1 MKFNLPIAEILNNA
15 VNLVVSASKTAFKDS
30 LVCVTLKGSAVRGD
44 FIQGYSDFDFH
55 VFLKHKAM
63 DDERVPKVE
72 GALQFQKTFGDI
84 DPEEF
89 GVSQFQIYF
98 IDSGNYPHDWV
109 PPVEGTYRICWGNLP
124 STGKEMD
131 DSMYLKYAKRFLLDV
146 EFSRKK
152 LVGRFVDKPNN
163 KVPSVVRL
171 LGATLKGYM
180 YSVSILL
187 TSKPKIVLKLTLDKL
202 LPVVEDG
209 IGSKGHFSRFFEYI
223 FNWTL
228 IKQDY
233 EYAREAFRE
242 GIRALDELY
251 YWNLNCGETECLG
264 KND

>member
-1 MKFNLPIAEILNNA
+1 MMKFSPPDAKILNRA
-15 VNLVVSASKTAFKDS
+15 VDLVVSASKTAFRDS

-55 VFLKHKAM
+55 VFLKHEAM
-63 DDERVPKVE
+63 DDETIPKIE
-72 GALQFQKTFGDI
+72 GAMQFQKAFGDI
-84 DPEEF
+84 DPEDF

-98 IDSGNYPHDWV
+98 IDSENYPHDWV

-124 STGKEMD
+124 STGKEVD
-131 DSMYLKYAKRFLLDV
+131 DSMYLKYAKRHLLDV
-146 EFSRKK
+146 GFSRKK
-152 LVGRFVDKPNN
+152 LVERFVDKPNN

-180 YSVSILL
+180 YSVSILS

-202 LPVVEDG
+202 LPIVEDG

-223 FNWTL
+223 FNWAL
-228 IKQDY
+228 LKQDY

-242 GIRALDELY
+242 GTKALEEISC
-251 YWNLNCGETECLG
+251 WNQKLR
-264 KND
+264 